1 MAWVTP
7 LTAVANASLTAA
19 QWNAS
24 VRDDFLTTAPALA
37 TTAGSIFATTAA
49 NSIAERIPAAAG
61 VGGAAETTTS
71 TSYTATLSGGA
82 GSAGPAVTCVT
93 GPKALISFHCRQST
107 SVATTNV
114 WTSIAI
120 SGASTIAASDTWATS
135 SDIVSSQIYHGLAY
149 VEPGLTAGSNTFTEQ
164 YRVSGGTGTF
174 ATRRINVVPF

>member
-1 MAWVTP
+1 MAWTTP

-24 VRDDFLTTAPALA
+24 VRDNLLTTAPALA
-37 TTAGSIFATTAA
+37 TTAGSIFATTAT

-61 VGGAAETTTS
+61 VGGTETTIS

-82 GSAGPAVTCVT
+82 GSAGPAVTVTT
-93 GPKALISFHCRQST
+93 GPKALITFHSRQST

-114 WTSIAI
+114 WTSVAI
-120 SGASTIAASDTWATS
+120 SGASAIAASDTWAVST
-135 SDIVSSQIYHGLAY
+135 DIVSSQIFHGLAY
-149 VEPGLTAGSNTFTEQ
+149 VEPALTAGSNTFTEQ

-174 ATRRINVVPF
+174 ASRRINVVPF